1 MMTRHVI
8 SAEPTLTAL
17 EAAKIMAKSKVGCV
31 VVLDDGKTMGI
42 VTERDMLVK
51 VTARGKAPSKV
62 KVSEIMSSPVITIDP
77 NESIRKAARLMR
89 EHDIRRLVVVKGGK
103 LRGIVTI
110 RDITDSIVGAIAE
123 VSAVHD
129 SGYE

>member
-1 MMTRHVI
+1 MTRHVI

-31 VVLDDGKTMGI
+31 VVLDDGETMGI

-110 RDITDSIVGAIAE
+110 RDITDSIVGTIAE
-123 VSAVHD
+123 VPAAHD